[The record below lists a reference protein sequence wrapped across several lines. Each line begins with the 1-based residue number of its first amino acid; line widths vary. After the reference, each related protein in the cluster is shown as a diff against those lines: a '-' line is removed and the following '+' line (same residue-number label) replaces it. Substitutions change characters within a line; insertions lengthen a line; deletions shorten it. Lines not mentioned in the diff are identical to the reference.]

1 MSSTGE
7 DDRDDSFS
15 KEIVT
20 NNLEIVVDGLVN
32 AASYSVS
39 VIAFVADYEVTRDKH
54 GMTSVVNH
62 IQLNNSYFD
71 VTVTVESLPVNLL
84 VVTSPLTPTMQDTT
98 EVIDS

>member
-1 MSSTGE
+1 MTSTGE

-20 NNLEIVVDGLVN
+20 NNLEIVVDGLVH

-54 GMTSVVNH
+54 GMTSRGPQNWYPWYPGY
-62 IQLNNSYFD
+62 QTNC
-71 VTVTVESLPVNLL
+71 
-84 VVTSPLTPTMQDTT
+84 
-98 EVIDS
+98 